1 MEPRFDH
8 NRLPPL
14 QTLQTFSVVAETGSF
29 TVAAAELNLSQSAI
43 SRQVQQLEHYFGC
56 TLFERHTRK
65 VALTERGMALIPIVD
80 GLLASLKTSFEA
92 TRTTVRSLTIRMP
105 PTFARKWFLPRLP
118 DLHSHHEDL
127 NINIDTAWF
136 LRPTFSVGDID
147 MLITYGNGHWPGMD
161 VLPLLREQ
169 LTPMCSPQ
177 FLSKLGDPP
186 AVRNLRNCVL
196 LHSNPRHSDWTLWLQ
211 AEGAYSFQAARHQ
224 VFDTQDFAMT
234 AAASGYG
241 VTMGDLA
248 FSRQD
253 LESGELVAPFERII
267 DSGYGYYA
275 LWPARAEARQKVR
288 AFSDWLGHACSTS
301 PDGFAKDRTET
312 SS

>member
-1 MEPRFDH
+1 MEPRFDQT
-8 NRLPPL
+8 RLPPL

-29 TVAAAELNLSQSAI
+29 TAAAAELNLSQSAI
-43 SRQVQQLEHYFGC
+43 SRQVQQLEHYFGVS
-56 TLFERHTRK
+56 LFERHTRK

-80 GLLASLKTSFEA
+80 SMLASLRSSFEA
-92 TRTTVRSLTIRMP
+92 TRSTVRSLTVRMP

-118 DLHSHHEDL
+118 DLHSYDSAL

-136 LRPTFSVGDID
+136 LRPTFSIGDID

-161 VLPLLREQ
+161 VLLLTSER

-177 FLSKLGDPP
+177 LAHQLGNPP
-186 AVRNLRNCVL
+186 QVERLRDCVL

-211 AEGAYSFQAARHQ
+211 AEGTYSFQAARHQ
-224 VFDTQDFAMT
+224 VFDTQDFALT

-241 VTMGDLA
+241 VTIGDLV
-248 FSRQD
+248 FSQPE
-253 LESGELVAPFERII
+253 LHSGELVTPFGRVI

-275 LWPARAEARQKVR
+275 LWPARADARKKVQ
-288 AFSDWLGHACSTS
+288 AFTDWLARSCSST
-301 PDGFAKDRTET
+301 DAVV
-312 SS
+312 

>member
-1 MEPRFDH
+1 MLEANGRMGPRFDQ

-29 TVAAAELNLSQSAI
+29 TAAAAELNLSQSAV

-56 TLFERHTRK
+56 SLFERHTRR
-65 VALTERGMALIPIVD
+65 VALTERGMAIVPVID
-80 GLLASLKTSFEA
+80 GLLAALKTSFEA

-118 DLHSHHEDL
+118 DLHRRHEDL

-147 MLITYGNGHWPGMD
+147 MLITYGNGNWPGMD
-161 VLPLLREQ
+161 VLPLLSER
-169 LTPMCSPQ
+169 LTPMCSP
-177 FLSKLGDPP
+177 LLLPDLGDPP
-186 AVRNLRNCVL
+186 QVANLRSCVL

-211 AEGAYSFQAARHQ
+211 AEGVYSFQAERNQ

-248 FSRQD
+248 FSKQD
-253 LESGELVAPFERII
+253 LESGELVAPFERVI

-275 LWPARAEARQKVR
+275 LWPARTDARRKVAE
-288 AFSDWLGHACSTS
+288 FSAWLKDACC
-301 PDGFAKDRTET
+301 P
-312 SS
+312 